1 MATAFHVSLV
11 TPERSLYDA
20 DAEEVSMRTEI
31 GEIAF
36 LAHHE
41 DFVGAS
47 GVTAVRITAASA
59 LETSEADG
67 AVVRA
72 ALDGGTVHVHPEG
85 LVILAPVAE
94 LAGEI
99 DVERARRAL
108 NRARERLAALGE
120 RREETH
126 IAEGEESTDELAAA
140 ESALRRAQARLEA
153 AGVETQ
159 S

>member
-1 MATAFHVSLV
+1 MATGFHVSLI
-11 TPERSLYDA
+11 TPERSLYDG

-47 GVTAVRITAASA
+47 AVTAVRITTASGD
-59 LETSEADG
+59 SEADG
-67 AVVRA
+67 AAVRA
-72 ALDGGTVHVHPEG
+72 AVDGGTVHVHPDG

-94 LAGEI
+94 LADEI

-108 NRARERLAALGE
+108 SRAEDRLGALGE
-120 RREETH
+120 RRDDGRP
-126 IAEGEESTDELAAA
+126 EGEESTNELAAA
-140 ESALRRAQARLEA
+140 ESALHRAQARLEA
-153 AGVETQ
+153 AGVEAQ